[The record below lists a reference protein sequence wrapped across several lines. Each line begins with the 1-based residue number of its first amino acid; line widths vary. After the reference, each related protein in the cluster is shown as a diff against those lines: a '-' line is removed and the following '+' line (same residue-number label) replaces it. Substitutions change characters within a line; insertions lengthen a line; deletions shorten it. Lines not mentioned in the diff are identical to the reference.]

1 MILNKIVELN
11 LGSKAK
17 ELKEQNKG
25 EVEIARILS
34 ECAGKTVTRSSVHRY
49 FEALDR
55 ASNHLI
61 EKKETLQAKVIEA
74 EIDTI
79 SRRNKIF
86 ERLERIADKAEA
98 EGIDK
103 TVIEALKT
111 QLAALDSLDKRL
123 GKFAPEKK
131 DVNLTGAA
139 VVFYL
144 PENKRDN
151 QKEIEGV

>member
-17 ELKEQNKG
+17 ELKDQNKG

-34 ECAGKTVTRSSVHRY
+34 NCAGKTVTRSSVNRY
-49 FEALDR
+49 FAALDR
-55 ASNHLI
+55 ASSHLI
-61 EKKETLQAKVIEA
+61 EKNETLQARVIEA

-79 SRRNKIF
+79 SRRTKIF

-98 EGIDK
+98 EGVDK

-111 QLAALDSLDKRL
+111 QLAALDSIDKRL
-123 GKFAPEKK
+123 GRFAPESNNQTIVNIIVSNQV
-131 DVNLTGAA
+131 DV
-139 VVFYL
+139 
-144 PENKRDN
+144 
-151 QKEIEGV
+151 

>member
-17 ELKEQNKG
+17 ELKDQNVS
-25 EVEIARILS
+25 ESEIARILS
-34 ECAGKTVTRSSVHRY
+34 KCADKTVTRSSVHRY

-55 ASNHLI
+55 ARSRLV
-61 EKKETLQAKVIEA
+61 EKSDTLKAKVVEA

-79 SRRNKIF
+79 ARRSKIF

-98 EGIDK
+98 EGVDK

-111 QLAALDSLDKRL
+111 QLAALDSIDKRL
-123 GKFAPEKK
+123 GKFAPEREQT
-131 DVNLTGAA
+131 VIN
-139 VVFYL
+139 VIM
-144 PENKRDN
+144 NN
-151 QKEIEGV
+151 QVSV